1 MKWFSV
7 LVLGM
12 GLLMAASA
20 SAAENE
26 ADAVLGEWY
35 TDEDKSI
42 VEIYRLDDKFYGKIV
57 WLKEPYTP
65 EGSEKRDIHNP
76 DESKRDDSIIGL
88 QLLSDFRYSGR
99 NRLDKGTVYD
109 PNDGKTYS
117 CKMRLKGDRLKIR
130 GYVGIAVFGRTT
142 IWRRKQ

>member
-42 VEIYRLDDKFYGKIV
+42 VEIYRLDDKFYGKIA
-57 WLKEPYTP
+57 WLREPCRSD
-65 EGSEKRDIHNP
+65 GSERRDIHNP
-76 DESKRDDSIIGL
+76 DESRRNGGIIGL
-88 QLLSDFRYSGR
+88 QLLSDFQYSGR
-99 NRLDKGTVYD
+99 NRWDKGTIYD
-109 PNDGKTYS
+109 PNNGKTYS
-117 CKMRLKGDRLKIR
+117 CKMSLKGDRLKIR
-130 GYVGIAVFGRTT
+130 GYVGIAAFGKTI
-142 IWRRKQ
+142 IWRRKE

>member
-1 MKWFSV
+1 MKWLSV
-7 LVLGM
+7 IVLGM
-12 GLLMAASA
+12 GLLMAASV

-35 TDEDKSI
+35 TDEDESV

-65 EGSEKRDIHNP
+65 EGSER
-76 DESKRDDSIIGL
+76 RDDSIIGL

-99 NRLDKGTVYD
+99 NRWDKGTVYD